1 MSLAV
6 QAYRHDG
13 RIVPEGMDG
22 VEDMLAAIQWAE
34 SILTAEVLPA
44 DYVLVFDGICEVDR
58 LDRFELGLSLG

>member
-1 MSLAV
+1 
-6 QAYRHDG
+6 
-13 RIVPEGMDG
+13 
-22 VEDMLAAIQWAE
+22 MLAAIQWAE